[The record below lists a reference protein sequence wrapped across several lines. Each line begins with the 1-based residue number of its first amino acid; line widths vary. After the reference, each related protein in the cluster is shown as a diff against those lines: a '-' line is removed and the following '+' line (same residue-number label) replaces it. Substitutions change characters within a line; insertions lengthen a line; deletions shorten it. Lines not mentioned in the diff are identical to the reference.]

1 MEELENL
8 VAYAEN
14 TSPEDNIGDNVDN
27 NLIFGDGWSYGIETF
42 LKKRQGKFTGWIGYT
57 WSKTERQ
64 FDDLNLGLI
73 FPAKYDRRHDLSVV
87 LDYTL
92 SKKWRF
98 GGAFVY
104 ATGNSLTLPVQR
116 YIFEGR
122 ITDVYGSRNGYRM
135 APYHRADISATY
147 TRDPAKSKKKR
158 DLRVESSWTFGVY
171 NLYNRL
177 NPYFIYFSNEGD
189 LTSGTLDLQANQVSL
204 FPIIPSVTWN
214 FKF

>member
-1 MEELENL
+1 MDWVHVE
-8 VAYAEN
+8 
-14 TSPEDNIGDNVDN
+14 
-27 NLIFGDGWSYGIETF
+27 
-42 LKKRQGKFTGWIGYT
+42 Q
-57 WSKTERQ
+57 TERQ
-64 FDDLNLGLI
+64 FDDLNMGLI

-147 TRDPAKSKKKR
+147 TGTPPNPRKNA
-158 DLRVESSWTFGVY
+158 TFA
-171 NLYNRL
+171 L
-177 NPYFIYFSNEGD
+177 NPTGH
-189 LTSGTLDLQANQVSL
+189 LACTTSTTV
-204 FPIIPSVTWN
+204 
-214 FKF
+214 